1 MTENI
6 EKTMKALCLKAPR
19 ELEYGEVPVPAPGLN
34 EVLCRV
40 ESTSICGT
48 DPHII
53 DGEFPGFWPKKFP
66 LIPGHEWAG
75 QVVGLGQNAELY
87 GWKIGDRV
95 AGIANMGC
103 GFCKNCLEGRWT
115 ICLNYGKETIH
126 NMYGH
131 ITPGAYAQYIK
142 VSIKSIAKIP
152 DDMDY
157 NLAACMDPLSIA
169 LHMVERSGIQAG
181 DDVLISGAGAQG
193 LMAIICCKSLGAG
206 RIFITGSGNRLE
218 RAAELGAVPINY
230 REDNITERIMKETN
244 GLGVK
249 RVMECSGTASGIR
262 QAWEVIARGGC
273 ISTISLPKEEVAVPI
288 RKLVL
293 DEIDFLG
300 NRANPNTLEKAIV
313 LADQYREDLEQLIT
327 HEFPMSEYEKA
338 FEVFRGRLDNSLKVI
353 VKPNQ
358 E

>member
-1 MTENI
+1 MAENI
-6 EKTMKALCLKAPR
+6 EKTMKALCLKAPK
-19 ELEYGEVPVPAPGLN
+19 ELEYCEVPVPEPGLN

-40 ESTSICGT
+40 EATSICGT

-75 QVVGLGQNAELY
+75 QVVRLGTNAELY

-152 DDMDY
+152 DYMDY

-206 RIFITGSGNRLE
+206 RIFITGSGKRLE
-218 RAAELGAVPINY
+218 RAAELGAIPINY
-230 REDNITERIMKETN
+230 REDNITERIMKETD

-313 LADQYREDLEQLIT
+313 LANQYREDLEQLIT

>member
-1 MTENI
+1 MENM
-6 EKTMKALCLKAPR
+6 KMMKALRLNAPG
-19 ELEYGEVPVPAPGLN
+19 ELEYCEVPVPTPGLN
-34 EVLCRV
+34 EVLCKV

-53 DGEFPGFWPKKFP
+53 DGEFPGFWPKEFP

-75 QVVGLGQNAELY
+75 RVVALGQNADLY
-87 GWKIGDRV
+87 GWKVGDRV

-115 ICLNYGKETIH
+115 ICLNYGKEKIH

-131 ITPGAYAQYIK
+131 ITAGAYAQYIK

-152 DDMDY
+152 DYMDY

-169 LHMVERSGIQAG
+169 LHMVERSGIQPG
-181 DDVLISGAGAQG
+181 DDVLVNGAGAQG
-193 LMAIICCKSLGAG
+193 LMAIICCKSMGAG
-206 RIFITGSGNRLE
+206 RIFVTGSGIRLE
-218 RAAELGAVPINY
+218 RAKELGAMPINY
-230 REDNITERIMKETN
+230 KTDNITERIMQETG

-249 RVMECSGTASGIR
+249 RVMECSGSARGIS
-262 QAWEVIARGGC
+262 QAWDVIARGGC
-273 ISTISLPKEEVAVPI
+273 ISTISLPKEEVPVPV

-293 DEIDFLG
+293 DEIDFHG

-313 LADQYREDLEQLIT
+313 LANQHRKELEQLIT
-327 HEFPMSEYEKA
+327 HEFPMSEYRRA

-353 VKPNQ
+353 VKPN

>member
-1 MTENI
+1 MA
-6 EKTMKALCLKAPR
+6 EKTEKKMKALCLKAPK
-19 ELEYGEVPVPAPGLN
+19 ELEYCEVPTPSPGLN
-34 EVLCRV
+34 EVICRV
-40 ESTSICGT
+40 EATSICGT

-75 QVVGLGQNAELY
+75 QVVELGQNAELY

-95 AGIANMGC
+95 AGIANMDC

-115 ICLNYGKETIH
+115 ICLNYGKEKIH

-131 ITPGAYAQYIK
+131 ITPGAYAQYIR

-152 DDMDY
+152 DYMDY

-181 DDVLISGAGAQG
+181 DDVLNSGAGAQG

-206 RIFITGSGNRLE
+206 RIFITGSGKRLE

-230 REDNITERIMKETN
+230 KEDNITERIMKET
-244 GLGVK
+244 LRSLQFSQL
-249 RVMECSGTASGIR
+249 RV
-262 QAWEVIARGGC
+262 WER
-273 ISTISLPKEEVAVPI
+273 KE
-288 RKLVL
+288 
-293 DEIDFLG
+293 
-300 NRANPNTLEKAIV
+300 
-313 LADQYREDLEQLIT
+313 LI
-327 HEFPMSEYEKA
+327 
-338 FEVFRGRLDNSLKVI
+338 
-353 VKPNQ
+353 
-358 E
+358 